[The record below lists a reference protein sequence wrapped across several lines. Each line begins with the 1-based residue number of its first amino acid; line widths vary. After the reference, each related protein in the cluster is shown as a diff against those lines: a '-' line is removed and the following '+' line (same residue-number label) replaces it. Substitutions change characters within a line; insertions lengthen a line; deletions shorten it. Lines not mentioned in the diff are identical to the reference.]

1 MTGQASV
8 GMDQLVEQRL
18 NVIKRN
24 MPEVLA
30 VIREKAEKYG
40 PAVYALVRR
49 GLRGEPGC
57 FYAFEKGHVVGTPFG
72 QATPVMVGAAQ
83 FLVEFGCAH
92 VCIWPDPLP
101 MAPVGGDARGGD
113 GAH

>member
-1 MTGQASV
+1 MSGQASV

-30 VIREKAEKYG
+30 VIREKAEKHG
-40 PAVYALVRR
+40 PEVYALVRR
-49 GLRGEPGC
+49 GLRGEVGC

-72 QATPVMVGAAQ
+72 QTSPVMVHAAN

-92 VCIWPDPLP
+92 VCIWPEPLP
-101 MAPVGGDARGGD
+101 GVVGAGDAGGGD